1 MSHSN
6 GSACPPEEL
15 HTQVEFTT
23 HQHQE
28 GSPET
33 EFRQAPD
40 RTFVRKFYNDR
51 LRFPDGLE
59 IEIWS
64 FEDETSGKSF
74 PAPLTRANEGE
85 IVHVELKPSKQA
97 HTIHHHG
104 IEPDPRNDG
113 VGHSSFEVKGSY
125 TYQFL
130 VNKGAPGDP
139 NKGAAGTY
147 FYHCHVN
154 TVLHVQMG
162 MFGPMIFDPPT
173 GRGKAFID
181 DPVGYDPR
189 AETLLVTWSS
199 DLRWHTFKHGAGL
212 DGEDVGLN
220 RFEPTNFYLL
230 GGNLDTPPTQEGVH
244 SLDRILATTD
254 PEAPGLLRV
263 NNANYFPTVVHFGSG
278 RADDLQA
285 ELIAHDGRPLRD
297 TAIKPSP
304 PVSAPTSK
312 LAFGAAER
320 YDMRLRPPRGARSG
334 DTFPVRV
341 EWLHWITGKV
351 VGTQTTTVGV
361 I

>member
-23 HQHQE
+23 HQKQE

-33 EFRQAPD
+33 EFKQTPQ
-40 RTFVRKFYNDR
+40 RTFFRKFYNER

-59 IEIWS
+59 LEIWS
-64 FEDETSGKSF
+64 FEDETSGRSF
-74 PAPLTRANEGE
+74 PAPLTRAREGE
-85 IVHVELKPSKQA
+85 LVHVTLKPSKQA

-113 VGHSSFEVKGSY
+113 VGHTSFEVKGSY

-130 VNKGAPGDP
+130 VNEGTAGDP
-139 NKGAAGTY
+139 NFGAAGTY

-162 MFGPMIFDPPT
+162 MFGPMIFDPRG
-173 GRGKAFID
+173 GRGRAFVD

-189 AETLLVTWSS
+189 AETLLVAWSA
-199 DLRWHTFKHGAGL
+199 DPRWHTFKHGAGL

-230 GGNLDTPPTQEGVH
+230 GGNLDTPPATVGVH
-244 SLDRILATTD
+244 AVDKILATAD
-254 PEAPGLLRV
+254 PDAPGLLRI
-263 NNANYFPTVVHFGSG
+263 NNANYFPTLVTFGG
-278 RADDLQA
+278 GLLA

-297 TAIKPSP
+297 TAVKPSP
-304 PVSAPTSK
+304 PVSALTTK
-312 LAFGAAER
+312 LAFGSAER
-320 YDMRLRPPRGARSG
+320 YDMRLRPPPGARSG
-334 DTFPVRV
+334 DTFPVKV
-341 EWLHWITGKV
+341 EWQQWVTGKV
-351 VGTQTTTVGV
+351 VGTQTATVE
-361 I
+361 II